1 MYLTHLHNSQLQSH
15 LLVPSLLLPSLL
27 QVLHHV
33 FWIFGVYDSENKCSD
48 PHWNVETG
56 WMTAPFLTRQLG
68 SAEMVYWMLIYLRMS
83 YFAQYLCPELGRI
96 LCISVFKAG
105 KSQLKIL
112 CLLPQHH

>member
-1 MYLTHLHNSQLQSH
+1 
-15 LLVPSLLLPSLL
+15 
-27 QVLHHV
+27 
-33 FWIFGVYDSENKCSD
+33 
-48 PHWNVETG
+48 
-56 WMTAPFLTRQLG
+56 MTAPFLTRQLG